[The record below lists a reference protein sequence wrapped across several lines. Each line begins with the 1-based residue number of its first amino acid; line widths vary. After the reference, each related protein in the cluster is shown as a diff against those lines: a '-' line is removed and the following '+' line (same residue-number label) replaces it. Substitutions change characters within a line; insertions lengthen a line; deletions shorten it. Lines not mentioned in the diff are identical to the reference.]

1 MQQREVRGE
10 VRESW
15 TTEELQQEF
24 TVDGFALGMVVV
36 VRKSDGVRGTL
47 NFVHS
52 PRLYY
57 DFQEA

>member
-36 VRKSDGVRGTL
+36 VRTSDGVRGTL